1 MDNDSPDPQ
10 QSGSAAPTGDSGSI
24 ERDIASRRNL
34 LMRITQQ
41 RIETDDSSRSSSA
54 SSVHS
59 AENVGMAEDEAPNP
73 REASEDEEYRLFE
86 DYIRERES
94 AGTEIYNTELPT
106 EHAYLG
112 KLERVEG
119 VDYLEPGKTY
129 RLPIY
134 SHHSIV
140 FPGEIVPLMLNA
152 SYLYNVGVDGS
163 SDGLKFGL
171 VFQDQYT
178 SSEGIYGVT
187 CQVYERGNEGE
198 SALLKTVA
206 QQRFIVVRHSQE
218 RRVEVRI
225 LPEIVLPDPLIST
238 CSNAMVRYA
247 YSSRKDRLASFKR
260 LLTQSTVWPQF
271 VYEQYGTEEV
281 LKKVERYLSSLKI
294 TSVPTDPVKLSF
306 WLARNI
312 PLTEENRKTI
322 FGTDSVLRRM
332 LIINKAL
339 DHMWCF
345 ICKRCDNEVAS
356 YSDIFAM
363 SKQGVQT
370 SYCNPSGYVHD
381 TLTVHKTKEDSTLT
395 VGAPSAEY
403 SWFPGYSWQIIVCI
417 NCRQHLGWKF
427 VATKKNFLPK
437 SFYGLSGTSIT
448 VKLHGDPANSPQNEP
463 PAEGGGTSYEQIQV
477 ILPHPR
483 YLDDDDDDE
492 EFESDHSVY

>member
-1 MDNDSPDPQ
+1 
-10 QSGSAAPTGDSGSI
+10 
-24 ERDIASRRNL
+24 
-34 LMRITQQ
+34 MRITQQ
-41 RIETDDSSRSSSA
+41 RIETDESSRSSS
-54 SSVHS
+54 SSSRHS
-59 AENVGMAEDEAPNP
+59 AENVMEDVAPNP
-73 REASEDEEYRLFE
+73 PEAPEDEESRLFE

-94 AGTEIYNTELPT
+94 VGMEIYNTELPT

-152 SYLYNVGVDGS
+152 SHMHNIGVYGS

-247 YSSRKDRLASFKR
+247 HSSRKDRLASFKR

-271 VYEQYGTEEV
+271 VYDQYGTEEV

-332 LIINKAL
+332 LIINKTL
-339 DHMWCF
+339 DHMRCY
-345 ICKRCDNEVAS
+345 ICKRCENEVAS

-381 TLTVHKTKEDSTLT
+381 TLTVHKTKEDSTIT
-395 VGAPSAEY
+395 VGPPSAEF
-403 SWFPGYSWQIIVCI
+403 SWFPGYSWQIIVCV

-448 VKLHGDPANSPQNEP
+448 VKLHGDPASNQQNETPNDDNDSSVSP
-463 PAEGGGTSYEQIQV
+463 PGHVFFY
-477 ILPHPR
+477 PH
-483 YLDDDDDDE
+483 YLEDDE
-492 EFESDHSVY
+492 DDEDYELEPDDPVY